1 MFKMYFLTASRSIL
15 RNKSYSILNIA
26 GLTLGIT
33 CSILL
38 FLVIKYELSY
48 DSFHSKADRIYRAT
62 TISSYREGEEKSSAA
77 HYPLADLLRTN
88 KNLGFE
94 QITQTHGEEGGQINV
109 LGDDGN
115 SIKRFREEA
124 HIGFVEPEFFD
135 IFDFETGNQSAV
147 ASLSE
152 PNNVILTET
161 LATKYFDGKNPLG
174 RLIKFNNKLTL
185 KVTGVI
191 PDLPNNTDL
200 PFSMF
205 ISYKSFIDYSPYGD
219 AKSWNTLSST
229 HQLYAVLPESKTEK
243 EATAELNNLLVNHI
257 PDKSANLPKEA
268 YSLQPLKDIH
278 FNAELSNYSNRTV
291 SREVIWSMA
300 LVGIFMV
307 IVACINFVNLA
318 TAQAI
323 KRAREVGVRKV
334 MGSSQLQLMLQF
346 LGETFLIT
354 LTATLLSVVLAEL
367 ALPYLN
373 ELLELEITFTVL
385 QDPVLL
391 FFLVAQVLLVT
402 LFAGIYPALIMARF
416 QPIAAL
422 KSRINTQKVAGLSL
436 RSALVVLQ
444 FTICQVLIICTILV
458 NEQMEFFK
466 SKSLGFDKEA
476 VVTVFLPTGEG
487 KKLMPM
493 RQELANHP
501 AVKKISLASSPPSA
515 NFTFTGN
522 FKFNNS
528 SEDVPFHANYKMAD
542 ENYLELYDMKVLAG
556 RHYKDSDSA
565 AYVIN
570 ETMRRKLGIES
581 PAEAINKTIALGNG
595 EVKGYII
602 GVVEDF
608 HQNSLRDPIDPAI
621 ILARPDNYWFLSA
634 KIDMA
639 NKQEALQHLEKV
651 WNKTY
656 PDDVFDYEFL
666 DETIERFYQDE
677 ARQNKLF
684 KIFSIIAI
692 FIGCLGLYGLV
703 AFMAAQR
710 TKEVGIRKVL
720 GASMFNI
727 TVLFSKEFVKL
738 VLIAFILAVP
748 IAYYLMNKWLQDFT
762 YRITLDYWPFILA
775 GVVTL
780 IIAIITMSSQAIKA
794 SLTNPVVSL
803 KSE

>member
-1 MFKMYFLTASRSIL
+1 MFKIYFLTAWRSLL
-15 RNKSYSILNIA
+15 RNKSYSLLNIA

-48 DSFHSKADRIYRAT
+48 DTFHSKGDNIYRAT
-62 TISSYREGEEKSSAA
+62 SISSYREGEEKSAAA
-77 HYPLADLLRTN
+77 HYPLAELIRSN
-88 KNLGFE
+88 NNLGFE
-94 QITQTHGEEGGQINV
+94 QLTQMHGEEGGQINV
-109 LGDDGN
+109 LGNDGN
-115 SIKRFREEA
+115 AIKRFREEA
-124 HIGFVEPEFFD
+124 TIGFVEPEFFE
-135 IFDFETGNQSAV
+135 IFDFETGANDPTK
-147 ASLSE
+147 SLSE
-152 PNNVILTET
+152 PNNVILTESI
-161 LATKYFDGKNPLG
+161 AQKYFEGENPVG
-174 RLIKFNNKLTL
+174 RLIKFNNILTL
-185 KVTGVI
+185 KVSGVI
-191 PDLPNNTDL
+191 PDVPSNSDF
-200 PFSMF
+200 PFGLF
-205 ISYKSFIDYSPYGD
+205 ISYKSFADYSPYGD
-219 AKSWNTLSST
+219 AKSWNSLSST
-229 HQLYAVLPESKTEK
+229 HQLYVVLPKGKTTEEAKADLNALVKQHNPEK
-243 EATAELNNLLVNHI
+243 G
-257 PDKSANLPKEA
+257 ANLTEET
-268 YSLQPLKDIH
+268 YSLQPLNDIH
-278 FNAELSNYSNRTV
+278 YDAELGNYSNRTI

-300 LVGIFMV
+300 LVGIFLV
-307 IVACINFVNLA
+307 VVACINFINLA

-334 MGSSQLQLMLQF
+334 MGSSQTQLTLQF

-354 LTATLLSVVLAEL
+354 LAATLLSIVLTEL

-373 ELLELEITFTVL
+373 ELLELEITFSIL

-391 FFLVAQVLLVT
+391 FFLVVQLLLVT
-402 LFAGIYPALIMARF
+402 LFAGLYPALIMARF

-422 KSRINTQKVAGLSL
+422 KSRISTQKVAGLSL

-444 FTICQVLIICTILV
+444 FTICQVLIISTILV
-458 NEQMEFFK
+458 NEQMDFFK
-466 SKSLGFDKEA
+466 NKSLGFNKDA
-476 VVTVFLPTGEG
+476 VVTVLLPTGEG
-487 KKLMPM
+487 KKLMPL
-493 RQELANHP
+493 RQELLNNP
-501 AVKKISLASSPPSA
+501 AVKKVSLASAPPSA
-515 NFTFTGN
+515 NITRTGN
-522 FKFNNS
+522 FKFDNS

-542 ENYLELYDMKVLAG
+542 EEYIDLYDMKLVAG
-556 RHYKDSDSA
+556 RSYQDSDSA

-570 ETMRRKLGIES
+570 ETMRRKLGISS
-581 PAEAINKTIALGNG
+581 PAEAINKTIALGRG
-595 EVKGYII
+595 DVKGYIV
-602 GVVEDF
+602 GVVDDF
-608 HQNSLRDPIDPAI
+608 HQNPLRDPIDPTI
-621 ILARPDNYWFLSA
+621 MLAQPDQYWYLSA

-651 WNKTY
+651 WNKAY

-666 DETIERFYQDE
+666 DESIARFYQDE
-677 ARQNKLF
+677 ARQSKLF

-720 GASMFNI
+720 GATMFNI

-748 IAYYLMNKWLQDFT
+748 IAYYLMSTWLQDFT

-780 IIAIITMSSQAIKA
+780 VIAILTMSSQAIKA

>member
-1 MFKMYFLTASRSIL
+1 MYFLTASRSIL
-15 RNKSYSILNIA
+15 RNKSYSILNVA

-38 FLVIKYELSY
+38 FLVVKYELSY
-48 DSFHSKADRIYRAT
+48 DTFHSKADRIYRAT
-62 TISSYREGEEKSSAA
+62 TISSYREGEDRSAAA
-77 HYPLADLLRTN
+77 HYPLAELLRSN
-88 KNLGFE
+88 NNLGFE
-94 QITQTHGEEGGQINV
+94 NLTQTHGEEGGQVNV

-115 SIKRFREEA
+115 AIKRFREEA
-124 HIGFVEPEFFD
+124 NIGFVEPEFFQL
-135 IFDFETGNQSAV
+135 FDFETGDNDPT

-152 PNNVILTET
+152 PNNVILTES
-161 LATKYFDGKNPLG
+161 LARKYFDNENPVG
-174 RLIKFNNKLTL
+174 RLIRFNNKLTL
-185 KVTGVI
+185 KVTGII
-191 PDLPNNTDL
+191 PDLPSNTDL

-205 ISYKSFIDYSPYGD
+205 ISYKSFMDYSPYGD
-219 AKSWNTLSST
+219 PKSWSSLSST
-229 HQLYAVLPESKTEK
+229 HQLYLVLPEGMTEK
-243 EATAELNNLLVNHI
+243 EATADLNALVNNHI
-257 PDKSANLPKEA
+257 PEKSANLPQET
-268 YSLQPLKDIH
+268 YSLQPLRDIH
-278 FNAELSNYSNRTV
+278 YNAELSNYSNRTIA
-291 SREVIWSMA
+291 REVIWSMA
-300 LVGIFMV
+300 FVGLFLV
-307 IVACINFVNLA
+307 IVACINFINLA

-334 MGSSQLQLMLQF
+334 MGSSQSQLMLQF

-354 LTATLLSVVLAEL
+354 LAATLLSIVLTEL

-373 ELLELEITFTVL
+373 ELLELEITFSL
-385 QDPVLL
+385 LRDPLLL

-402 LFAGIYPALIMARF
+402 IFAGLYPALIMARF

-436 RSALVVLQ
+436 RSALVVVQ

-466 SKSLGFDKEA
+466 SKSLGYNKEA

-501 AVKKISLASSPPSA
+501 AVKKVSLASAPPSA

-528 SEDVPFHANYKMAD
+528 SEDAPFHASYKMAD
-542 ENYLELYDMKVLAG
+542 EGYIDLYDMKLLAG
-556 RHYKDSDSA
+556 RAYKDSDSV

-581 PAEAINKTIALGNG
+581 PAAAINKTIALGRG
-595 EVKGYII
+595 ETKGYIV
-602 GVVEDF
+602 GVVDDF

-621 ILARPDNYWFLSA
+621 ILANPDNYWFLSA
-634 KIDMA
+634 KIDMN
-639 NKQEALQHLEKV
+639 NKQAALQHLEKV

-748 IAYYLMNKWLQDFT
+748 IAYYLMDKWLQDFT
-762 YRITLDYWPFILA
+762 YRITLEYWPFILA